1 MLRLQGA
8 LRALSRLPAVAA
20 APRAPHT
27 LTLPS
32 HFTPATAAAVTE
44 TRPVSLSAYS
54 TTTHKTSEPTGE
66 ATSHRE
72 GEEGGGSGGGGEGRR
87 RARLLTLATASAT
100 AALGSLFLL
109 YNQSSVKADGGG
121 VVTAKVCLILIL
133 NNSSLFNDC
142 SLIPIS
148 NNAYS

>member
-27 LTLPS
+27 LTLSS
-32 HFTPATAAAVTE
+32 HFTPATAAAVCE

-54 TTTHKTSEPTGE
+54 TATHETSEATGE

-72 GEEGGGSGGGGEGRR
+72 GEEGGSSGGGEGRR

-121 VVTAKVCLILIL
+121 VVTAKVCLIPIL
-133 NNSSLFNDC
+133 NNSSLFND
-142 SLIPIS
+142 L
-148 NNAYS
+148 